1 MTEPTV
7 PQGLTSA
14 AAARRLTEEGPN
26 MPRTSQR
33 RTLWTIVIEV
43 ASEPMFLLL
52 LAAGVV
58 YLLIGD
64 KLEAMVLTG
73 FVLAIMGMTIFQERR
88 TDNALAA
95 LRELSSPRALVI
107 RDGRQKRIAGHA
119 VVRGDLLLL
128 EEGDRVPAD
137 GELLGA
143 HDLAID
149 ESMLTGESVP
159 VARLA
164 GDAVHA
170 GTLVVQGQG
179 MLRVSATGSRTEM
192 GRIGESLAE
201 IALEASP
208 LRKEMARLTRRIAL
222 VGSLMALALAV
233 AYGWLRGGVADSVL
247 AGIALAMSLLP
258 QEFAVIMIIFFAF
271 AARRLARF
279 DVLTRRLG
287 AIETLGETS
296 VLCVDKTGTITQNRM
311 EVVALQPARHAD
323 DTVSSAGTAFGAGTD
338 AAAVSDA
345 AVSDAAVTDATDSGT
360 LSAAQRDLLRHA
372 LLASESEPHDA
383 MEKAIHRRAADT
395 GLARAVP
402 PGWTLAREYELS
414 PQLPAMTHAWHDG
427 EHPAATVA
435 IKGAPEA
442 VAELCAMTA
451 ADTAQVAREAE
462 RLAERGLRVLG
473 VAHAEHDI
481 TLPWPDSP
489 QGFHFH
495 WLGLLALAD
504 PLRPEVPAAI
514 AQCRRAGI
522 RVVMITG
529 DHPRTA
535 LAIAREAGLPSAG
548 AVTGAQLAQMD
559 TTTLERAVKEIDVFA
574 RVKPEQKLALVEVLK
589 KQGEVVA
596 MTGDGVN
603 DAPALKAAHIGVAMG
618 QRGTDVAREA
628 GALVLLRDDFD
639 SIVQAIRM
647 GRRTFANMRQAMV
660 YTLAVHIPIAG
671 LAVLPLLF
679 GLPLLLVPVHIA
691 FLELVIDPACSI
703 VFEAEEGGEA
713 LMQQAPRS
721 AAEPLLARADALR
734 SVAYGVL
741 TTAAAFGAYAGQL
754 ALGKDAGAAATSA
767 FVLLVIGNALLIL
780 PNRHRQ
786 PGWRGTF
793 TKLPLVSWWVMGGT
807 VAALWLVTNVA
818 PVARAFRFTPLPAL
832 DWFVSAGAAAALLPV
847 YLLARRISR
856 PPPVAQ

>member
-1 MTEPTV
+1 MTDPAA

-14 AAARRLTEEGPN
+14 AAARRLADEGPN
-26 MPRTSQR
+26 VPRTSQR
-33 RTLWTIVIEV
+33 RTLWSIVFEV

-52 LAAGVV
+52 LAAGAV

-64 KLEAMVLTG
+64 NVEAMVLTG
-73 FVLAIMGMTIFQERR
+73 FVLTIMAITIFQERR

-95 LRELSSPRALVI
+95 LRDLSSPRALVI
-107 RDGRQKRIAGHA
+107 RDGRQQRIAGHE
-119 VVRGDLLLL
+119 VVREDLLLL

-137 GELLGA
+137 GELLDA

-222 VGSLMALALAV
+222 VGSLMALALAG
-233 AYGWLRGGVADSVL
+233 AHWWLRGGAAESAL

-271 AARRLARF
+271 AARRLARA
-279 DVLTRRLG
+279 DVLTRRLE

-296 VLCVDKTGTITQNRM
+296 VLCVDKTGTLTQNRM
-311 EVVALQPARHAD
+311 DVVALQAAGDPGHAD
-323 DTVSSAGTAFGAGTD
+323 ATGALT
-338 AAAVSDA
+338 
-345 AVSDAAVTDATDSGT
+345 
-360 LSAAQRDLLRHA
+360 AAQSELLRHA
-372 LLASESEPHDA
+372 VLASESEPHDA
-383 MEKAIHRRAADT
+383 MEKAIRRRAADA

-402 PGWTLAREYELS
+402 PGWALAFEYELS
-414 PQLPAMTHAWHDG
+414 PQLPAMTHAWHGGDG
-427 EHPAATVA
+427 GEPAVVA

-442 VAELCAMTA
+442 VAALCALA
-451 ADTAQVAREAE
+451 PDDSARIAQQAEA
-462 RLAERGLRVLG
+462 LAERGLRVLG
-473 VAHAEHDI
+473 VASAAHDSA
-481 TLPWPDSP
+481 LPWPDSP
-489 QGFHFH
+489 HGFRFH

-514 AQCRRAGI
+514 AQCHRAGI

-535 LAIAREAGLPSAG
+535 LAIARAAGLPAG
-548 AVTGAQLAQMD
+548 AAVTGAQLARMD
-559 TTTLERAVKEIDVFA
+559 AAALDRTAREVDVFA
-574 RVKPEQKLALVEVLK
+574 RVRPEQKLALVEALK
-589 KQGEVVA
+589 RQREVVA

-628 GALVLLRDDFD
+628 GALVLLKDDFNA
-639 SIVQAIRM
+639 IVQAIRM

-671 LAVLPLLF
+671 LAALPLLF
-679 GLPLLLVPVHIA
+679 GLPLLLAPVHIA

-703 VFEAEEGGEA
+703 VFEAEDSGEA
-713 LMQQAPRS
+713 LMQQPPRS
-721 AAEPLLARADALR
+721 AAEPLLSRADALQ
-734 SVAYGVL
+734 SVIYGAL
-741 TTAAAFGAYAGQL
+741 TTAAAFGAYAGL
-754 ALGKDAGAAATSA
+754 LSFGKDARAAATSA
-767 FVLLVIGNALLIL
+767 FVLLVVANALLIL
-780 PNRHRQ
+780 PNRHAR
-786 PGWRGTF
+786 PGWRWLFAG
-793 TKLPLVSWWVMGGT
+793 LPPVSLWVIGGT
-807 VAALWLVTNVA
+807 VSALWLVTQLA
-818 PVARAFRFTPLPAL
+818 PVARAFRFAPLPAGEWL
-832 DWFVSAGAAAALLPV
+832 AAALAGAALLPL
-847 YLLARRISR
+847 YLLARRLLPARQPGSGGGVQAGSQYR
-856 PPPVAQ
+856 L

>member
-1 MTEPTV
+1 MTMPV
-7 PQGLTSA
+7 APQGLSSA
-14 AAARRLTEEGPN
+14 AAARRLADEGPN
-26 MPRTSQR
+26 VPRSSQR

-52 LAAGVV
+52 LAAGAV

-64 KLEAMVLTG
+64 KVEAMVLTG
-73 FVLAIMGMTIFQERR
+73 FVLAIMGITIFQERR

-107 RDGRQKRIAGHA
+107 RDGRQQRIAGHE
-119 VVRGDLLLL
+119 VVRDDLLLL

-137 GELLGA
+137 GELLDA

-159 VARLA
+159 VARVK
-164 GDAVHA
+164 GDAAHA

-208 LRKEMARLTRRIAL
+208 LRKEMTRLTRRIAL
-222 VGSLMALALAV
+222 AGSLMALALA
-233 AYGWLRGGVADSVL
+233 ATYWWLRGGVAESVL

-271 AARRLARF
+271 AARRLARL
-279 DVLTRRLG
+279 DVLTRRLE

-311 EVVALQPARHAD
+311 EVVALQA
-323 DTVSSAGTAFGAGTD
+323 TD
-338 AAAVSDA
+338 APRGADA
-345 AVSDAAVTDATDSGT
+345 NADAGAP
-360 LSAAQRDLLRHA
+360 LSPAQRELLRHA
-372 LLASESEPHDA
+372 LLASESDPHDP
-383 MEKAIHRRAADT
+383 MEKAIHRRAADA
-395 GLARAVP
+395 GFAPAVP
-402 PGWTLAREYELS
+402 AGWALVREYELS

-427 EHPAATVA
+427 QDPLATVA

-442 VAELCAMTA
+442 VAALCMLAPADA
-451 ADTAQVAREAE
+451 ARVAQQAE
-462 RLAERGLRVLG
+462 QLAARGLRVLG
-473 VAHAEHDI
+473 VAHAGHEVAE
-481 TLPWPDSP
+481 PWPDSP
-489 QGFHFH
+489 QGFRFG

-535 LAIAREAGLPSAG
+535 LAIAREAGLTASA

-559 TTTLERAVKEIDVFA
+559 AATLEHTASEIDVFA
-574 RVKPEQKLALVEVLK
+574 RVKPEQKLALVEALK

-628 GALVLLRDDFD
+628 GALVLLKDDFD

-679 GLPLLLVPVHIA
+679 GLPLLLAPVHIA
-691 FLELVIDPACSI
+691 FLELVIDPACSV
-703 VFEAEEGGEA
+703 VFEAEDGGEA
-713 LMQQAPRS
+713 LMQQQPRS
-721 AAEPLLARADALR
+721 AAEPLLARTDALH
-734 SVAYGVL
+734 SVVYGAL
-741 TTAAAFGAYAGQL
+741 TTAAAFGAYAVQL
-754 ALGKDAGAAATSA
+754 ALGKEAGAAATSA
-767 FVLLVIGNALLIL
+767 FVLLVIANALLIL
-780 PNRHRQ
+780 PNRRQ
-786 PGWRGTF
+786 RSGWRGLFSELT
-793 TKLPLVSWWVMGGT
+793 PVSLWVAGGT
-807 VAALWLVTNVA
+807 VAALWLVTNLA
-818 PVARAFRFTPLPAL
+818 PVARAFRLVPLPTLEWLA
-832 DWFVSAGAAAALLPV
+832 SAGAAIALLPL
-847 YLLARRISR
+847 YLLARRILPAR
-856 PPPVAQ
+856 A

>member
-1 MTEPTV
+1 MTEPVV

-14 AAARRLTEEGPN
+14 AAARRLADEGPN
-26 MPRTSQR
+26 IPRTSQR

-52 LAAGVV
+52 LAAGAV

-64 KLEAMVLTG
+64 NFEALMLTG
-73 FVLAIMGMTIFQERR
+73 FVVVIMSITIFQERR

-107 RDGRQKRIAGHA
+107 RDGRQQRIAGHE

-137 GELLGA
+137 GELLDA

-159 VARLA
+159 VPRVL

-208 LRKEMARLTRRIAL
+208 LRKEMARLTRRIAV
-222 VGSLMALALAV
+222 VGSLMALTLAA
-233 AYGWLRGGVADSVL
+233 AYWTLRGGFADSAL

-271 AARRLARF
+271 AARRLARLN
-279 DVLTRRLG
+279 VLTRRLE

-311 EVVALQPARHAD
+311 DVVALQPAAD
-323 DTVSSAGTAFGAGTD
+323 PI
-338 AAAVSDA
+338 AAVSG
-345 AVSDAAVTDATDSGT
+345 SDTTVATDT
-360 LSAAQRDLLRHA
+360 LSPAQHELLRHA

-383 MEKAIHRRAADT
+383 MEKAIHRRATDV

-402 PGWTLAREYELS
+402 DGWSLAHEYELS

-427 EHPAATVA
+427 EHPDATVS

-442 VAELCAMTA
+442 VTALCALTPA
-451 ADTAQVAREAE
+451 AAAQVAEEAE
-462 RLAERGLRVLG
+462 QLAARGLRVLG
-473 VAHAEHDI
+473 VARAQYDM
-481 TLPWPDSP
+481 TQPWPDSP
-489 QGFHFH
+489 HGFRFQ

-535 LAIAREAGLPSAG
+535 LAIAREAGLPAG
-548 AVTGAQLAQMD
+548 EAITGAQLAQMD
-559 TTTLERAVKEIDVFA
+559 AATLQRVVGEVDVFA
-574 RVKPEQKLALVEVLK
+574 RVKPEQKLALVEALK

-628 GALVLLRDDFD
+628 GALVLLKDDFD

-679 GLPLLLVPVHIA
+679 GLPLLLAPVHIA
-691 FLELVIDPACSI
+691 FLELVIDPACSV
-703 VFEAEEGGEA
+703 VFEAEDGGET
-713 LMQQAPRS
+713 LMQQPPRDMRE
-721 AAEPLLARADALR
+721 ALLSRADALR
-734 SVAYGVL
+734 SIAFGLL
-741 TTAAAFGAYAGQL
+741 TTLAAFGAYAGWIAIGQ
-754 ALGKDAGAAATSA
+754 DERSAATSA
-767 FVLLVIGNALLIL
+767 FILLVVANAALIL
-780 PNRHRQ
+780 PNRHAR
-786 PGWRGTF
+786 PGWRWLF
-793 TKLPLVSWWVMGGT
+793 AKLPPVSLWVIAGT
-807 VAALWLVTNVA
+807 LAALWMVTNFA
-818 PVARAFRFTPLPAL
+818 PVARAFRFTPLPAPE
-832 DWFVSAGAAAALLPV
+832 WIASALAGVALLPLYV
-847 YLLARRISR
+847 LMRRWLPARLS
-856 PPPVAQ
+856 PSVAR